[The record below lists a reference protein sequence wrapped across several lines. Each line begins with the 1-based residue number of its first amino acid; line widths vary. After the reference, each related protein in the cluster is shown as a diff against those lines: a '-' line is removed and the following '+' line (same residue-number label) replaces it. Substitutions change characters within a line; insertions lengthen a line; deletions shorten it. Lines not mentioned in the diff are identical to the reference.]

1 MANLLTALEDILG
14 STNLPISSL
23 RPSEW
28 YESKMVMPSGS
39 ARPGPFSFDHTP
51 YLREIVNCGGRDHP
65 AREISFM
72 KGAQL
77 GGTAA
82 VINAIIGYTISQ
94 NPGNSMLLTGHT
106 ELSEA
111 AFLKVDTMIDN
122 CGLRPM
128 IKPNILRA
136 KNSRTADTGSL
147 KEFPGGSLVG
157 GSVTNHN
164 LLRQYDIML
173 MIVDD
178 FDASKM
184 SSKEAGSTRE
194 LVQQRTNA
202 FAHKKKIFYVSSP
215 QLKGMSNIDSVFV
228 KGDQRY
234 YKVPCPKCHKYI
246 FLKWEIKVTDR
257 DPAGII
263 WELDSHGNLDTKS
276 VGYICQ
282 ECAGFFNDSHKFQ
295 MNIDGF
301 WEPTA
306 IPVEEN
312 HFSYQLPSLYS
323 PSFMDGWA
331 VIVQKY
337 LNANPKNAAPI
348 ESKVQTFFNLQLG
361 EPYEKIGKGNDASG
375 LLKNIRPYAVG
386 IIPDIIARERDGNG
400 SIVIVTCAVDLNG
413 KIEDARA
420 DYEVVAW
427 SETGASYSITHGS
440 IGTFVYKEG
449 EDKGDRPKLT
459 YEHKKPNSLW
469 PELEKV
475 LGTVY
480 KTQSGKQMKIV
491 LTGVDCGHFTT
502 LAYAFIDKTNHN
514 VIGVKGDKENQYRK
528 FGIDVPIFRHAKE
541 RTRLFLLDVNHIKDT
556 VSNMMDLKWSPVDG
570 EVQPVDY
577 MNYPQPLG
585 NKYMHDTY
593 FKHYEAE
600 ERIEDKKEGEGVA
613 SRWMKKKGG
622 PQNHFWDV
630 RIYNYALREIYADM
644 TLRMNKPPM
653 KGNWHDFVAYAKLY
667 KKI

>member
-1 MANLLTALEDILG
+1 
-14 STNLPISSL
+14 
-23 RPSEW
+23 
-28 YESKMVMPSGS
+28 
-39 ARPGPFSFDHTP
+39 
-51 YLREIVNCGGRDHP
+51 
-65 AREISFM
+65 M

-106 ELSEA
+106 ELSDA
-111 AFLKVDTMIDN
+111 AFLKVDAMIDA
-122 CGLRPM
+122 CGLRSM
-128 IKPNILRA
+128 IRPNIQRA
-136 KNSRTADTGSL
+136 KNSRTADTSSL
-147 KEFPGGSLVG
+147 KEFPSGNLVG

-164 LLRQYDIML
+164 LLRQYDVMI

-184 SSKEAGSTRE
+184 FSKDAGSTRE
-194 LVQQRTNA
+194 LVQQRTTA

-215 QLKGMSNIDSVFV
+215 QLKDQSNIESVFL

-234 YKVPCPKCHKYI
+234 YNVPCPCCHKMI
-246 FLKWEIKVTDR
+246 VLKWEIKVLDKE
-257 DPAGII
+257 PAGIV
-263 WELDSHGNLDTKS
+263 WKLDNHGNLDTKS

-282 ECAGFFNDSHKFQ
+282 ECGNFFNDSHKYE
-295 MNIDGF
+295 MNINGL
-301 WEPTA
+301 WVPTVVP
-306 IPVEEN
+306 IEEN
-312 HFSYQLPSLYS
+312 HYSYQLPSLYS
-323 PSFMDGWA
+323 PAFMDGWA

-348 ESKVQTFFNLQLG
+348 ESKMQTFVNVQLG
-361 EPYEKIGKGNDASG
+361 ETYEKTGKNNDSSE

-386 IIPDIIARERDGNG
+386 TVPDLLAKDRDGNG
-400 SIVIVTCAVDLNG
+400 NVVILTCAIDLNG

-427 SETGASYSITHGS
+427 TESGASYSITQGS
-440 IGTFVYKEG
+440 VGTFVYKEG
-449 EDKGDRPKLT
+449 ENKGDRARWT
-459 YEHKKPNSLW
+459 YEHKKPNSVW
-469 PELEKV
+469 PELEKIIGA
-475 LGTVY
+475 LY

-502 LAYAFIDKTNHN
+502 QAYAFIDKTNYN

-528 FGIDVPIFRHAKE
+528 FGVDVASFKPAKE
-541 RTRLFLLDVNHIKDT
+541 RARLFLLDVNHIKDL
-556 VSNMMDLKWSPVDG
+556 VSNMMVLKWSPSDG
-570 EVQPVDY
+570 EVQPVDF
-577 MNYPQPLG
+577 MNYPQPSG
-585 NKYMHDTY
+585 DKYDPHNF
-593 FKHYEAE
+593 FKHYESEQRVE
-600 ERIEDKKEGEGVA
+600 EKKEGEGVA
-613 SRWMKKKGG
+613 SMWTKKNSGS
-622 PQNHFWDV
+622 QNHFWDV
-630 RIYNYALREIYADM
+630 RIYNYALREIYADL